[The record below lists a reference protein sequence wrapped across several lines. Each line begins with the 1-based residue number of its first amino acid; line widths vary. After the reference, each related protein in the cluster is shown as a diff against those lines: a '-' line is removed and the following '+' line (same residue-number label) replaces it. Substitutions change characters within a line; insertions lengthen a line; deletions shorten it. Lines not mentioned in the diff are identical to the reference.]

1 MKRLLV
7 SFALVSLVA
16 CKEDED
22 KTDHFDIYDVRCK
35 GGPTYENVDGATSPA
50 GNIYVWQQGKRIGSI
65 LPNSDCAIT
74 PRKAAQ

>member
-7 SFALVSLVA
+7 SFALVSLAA

-35 GGPTYENVDGATSPA
+35 DGLTYEDVDAATSPA
-50 GNIYVWQQGKRIGSI
+50 GNIYVWQRGKRIASI

>member
-35 GGPTYENVDGATSPA
+35 GGPTYENVDAATSPA
-50 GNIYVWQQGKRIGSI
+50 GNIYVWQQGKRIASI

>member
-7 SFALVSLVA
+7 SFALVSLAA

-35 GGPTYENVDGATSPA
+35 GGPTYENVDAATSPA

>member
-7 SFALVSLVA
+7 SFALVSLAA

-35 GGPTYENVDGATSPA
+35 NGPTYENVDAATTPS
-50 GNIYVWQQGKRIGSI
+50 GNIYVWQHGKRIASI

-74 PRKAAQ
+74 PRKAAR

>member
-7 SFALVSLVA
+7 SFALVSLAA

-22 KTDHFDIYDVRCK
+22 KTDHYDIYDVRCK
-35 GGPTYENVDGATSPA
+35 DGPTYENVDAATSPV
-50 GNIYVWQQGKRIGSI
+50 GNIYVWQRGKRIASI

-74 PRKAAQ
+74 PRKTAR